1 MSARTR
7 ARSIAEQFGA
17 QLAVL
22 AVTAGFGAFL
32 VVGTGCGTLEGD
44 CNCSDQMSWPTEEG
58 AFVVHSPSSDPEPLD
73 GAAVSFQ
80 GDRVTID
87 YTVDGVGVSVEY
99 VVADVSEDF
108 R

>member
-1 MSARTR
+1 MRGWS
-7 ARSIAEQFGA
+7 
-17 QLAVL
+17 VL
-22 AVTAGFGAFL
+22 QTEL
-32 VVGTGCGTLEGD
+32 DKPSPVV
-44 CNCSDQMSWPTEEG
+44 
-58 AFVVHSPSSDPEPLD
+58 D

-87 YTVDGVGVSVEY
+87 YTVDGAAVSVEY

>member
-1 MSARTR
+1 MASAKN
-7 ARSIAEQFGA
+7 SS
-17 QLAVL
+17 AVYW
-22 AVTAGFGAFL
+22 TKNSSTAFL
-32 VVGTGCGTLEGD
+32 RCTGCGTIGGE

-87 YTVDGVGVSVEY
+87 YTVAGAAVSVEY